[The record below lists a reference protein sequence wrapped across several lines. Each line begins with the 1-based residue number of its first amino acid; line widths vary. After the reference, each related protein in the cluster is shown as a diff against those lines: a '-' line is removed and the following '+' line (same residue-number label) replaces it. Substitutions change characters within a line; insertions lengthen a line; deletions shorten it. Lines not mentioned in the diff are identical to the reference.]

1 MPRPPLAVGSW
12 GKISRTEVTAKKW
25 RARARFRDFSG
36 ITRTVEAWGKS
47 GAEAQRRLETELRD
61 RVDAAGAGITGDTRL
76 SSLGELWLEEIAQA
90 GLTPQTVDRY
100 RDAFEK
106 IVVPGLGGLR
116 VREATVSAVDRFLK
130 AVASKTPAQAKQARV
145 VLNGM
150 LGMATRHDAI
160 RSNPVRETRLPRG
173 TRKPVQALSVDEV
186 AALRRGVQL
195 WQDDP
200 HQMGPKRAPDLLD
213 VVDLLLATGCR
224 IGEVCALRW
233 DDVDLAANPATATIR
248 GTVVRIAGRGL
259 VRQATP
265 KTASGHRT
273 VTLPRFAVDTL
284 LRRQVQA
291 WPNPHNV
298 IFPSS
303 SGTLR
308 DPHNLR
314 RQWRDARHAAGFDWV
329 VPHSFRKTVATIIDR
344 ESGTKDAAAVLGH
357 SGVAVTEAHYVQR
370 ASIAPDVS
378 ALLEA
383 LGSRGSELLE
393 EKSE

>member
-12 GKISRTEVTAKKW
+12 GKVSRTEIASKKW

-36 ITRTVEAWGKS
+36 VTKSVEAWGRT
-47 GAEAQRRLETELRD
+47 GAEAQRRLEAELRD
-61 RVDAAGAGITGDTRL
+61 RVDSTGPGITGDMRL
-76 SSLGELWLEEIAQA
+76 LSLGELWLEEVAEA

-116 VREATVSAVDRFLK
+116 AREATVSAVDRFLK
-130 AVASKTPAQAKQARV
+130 AIAAKTPAQAKQARV

-150 LGMATRHDAI
+150 LGMAARHDAI
-160 RSNPVRETRLPRG
+160 RSNPVRDTRLPRG
-173 TRKPVQALSVDEV
+173 VRKPVLALSVDDV
-186 AALRRGVQL
+186 DALRQGVRL
-195 WQDDP
+195 WQNDP

-213 VVDLLLATGCR
+213 VVDLMLATGCR

-233 DDVDLAANPATATIR
+233 NDVDLSTVPATATIR
-248 GTVVRIAGRGL
+248 GTVVRIAGQGL
-259 VRQATP
+259 IRQPTP
-265 KTASGHRT
+265 KTAAGHRT

-284 LRRQVQA
+284 LRRQVQG

-303 SGTLR
+303 TGTLR

-329 VPHSFRKTVATIIDR
+329 IPHSFRKTVATIIDR
-344 ESGTKDAAAVLGH
+344 EAGTKDAAAVLGH
-357 SGVAVTEAHYVQR
+357 SGVAVTEANYVQR
-370 ASIAPDVS
+370 AAIAPDVS
-378 ALLEA
+378 GLLEA
-383 LGSRGSELLE
+383 LGSRRSDLLD
-393 EKSE
+393 

>member
-1 MPRPPLAVGSW
+1 MPRPPLAIGSW
-12 GKISRTEVTAKKW
+12 GKVSRTQVGPKKW
-25 RARARFRDFSG
+25 RARARFRDFTG
-36 ITRTVEAWGKS
+36 TTKTVEAWGRS
-47 GAEAQRRLETELRD
+47 GAEAQRRLEVELRD
-61 RVDAAGAGITGDTRL
+61 RIASAGSEITGEMRL
-76 SSLGELWLEEIAQA
+76 SSLGESWLEEVAQG

-116 VREATVSAVDRFLK
+116 TREATVSAVDKFLK
-130 AVASKTPAQAKQARV
+130 AVAAKTPAQAKQARV

-150 LGMATRHDAI
+150 LGMAARHDAI
-160 RSNPVRETRLPRG
+160 RANPVRETRLPRG
-173 TRKPVQALSVDEV
+173 TRKPVLALSVDDVE
-186 AALRRGVQL
+186 ALRRGVRL
-195 WQDDP
+195 WQCDP
-200 HQMGPKRAPDLLD
+200 HQKGPKRAPDLLD
-213 VVDLLLATGCR
+213 VVDLMLATGCR

-233 DDVDLAANPATATIR
+233 NDVDLSSSPATATIR
-248 GTVVRIAGRGL
+248 GTVVRIAGQGL
-259 VRQATP
+259 VRQPTP
-265 KTASGHRT
+265 KTAAGHRT

-329 VPHSFRKTVATIIDR
+329 VPHSFRKTVATVIDR
-344 ESGTKDAAAVLGH
+344 EAGTKDAAAVLGH

-370 ASIAPDVS
+370 AAIAPDVS

-383 LGSRGSELLE
+383 LGPQGDLFFD